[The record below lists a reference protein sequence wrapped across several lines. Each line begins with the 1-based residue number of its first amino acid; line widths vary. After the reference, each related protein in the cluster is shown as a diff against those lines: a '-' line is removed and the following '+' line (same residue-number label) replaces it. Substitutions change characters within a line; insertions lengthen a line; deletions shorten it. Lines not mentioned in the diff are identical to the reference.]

1 MSNNLLITMG
11 CSYTEGAGCHGHAD
25 PEFMERMKLL
35 ASNLNDITDIY
46 QQSEWQKFILSPKTL
61 KRQQDY
67 GWPSQLAGPLNRNL
81 VNLGRGGDSNS
92 AQVKLLYESDTYT
105 GQDVLV
111 VFLATAIERFSFYQ
125 KNSPRSYMPVM
136 ANESFCSD
144 TKERLFVE
152 YYVRSQDLEQ
162 GSQREAEFYI
172 RAAEALCQARGWRFV
187 WLPAFS
193 HYDYQGSNR
202 LHPDILAYEWLIK
215 PRDFALCSH
224 PNERGYKII
233 AENLLALI
241 KEFYTPG
248 AKNF

>member
-11 CSYTEGAGCHGHAD
+11 CSYTEGVGCHGHAD

-35 ASNLNDITDIY
+35 ASNLNDVVDIY
-46 QQSEWQKFILSPKTL
+46 KLPAWQEFMRTPETL

-67 GWPSQLAGPLNRNL
+67 GWPRQLAGPLNRNL

-111 VFLATAIERFSFYQ
+111 VFLVTGAERFSFYR
-125 KNSPRSYMPVM
+125 KNSPRSYMPRQ
-136 ANESFCSD
+136 AADITCEPE
-144 TKERLFVE
+144 ERLFVE
-152 YYVRSQDLEQ
+152 HYVRSQDLEQ

-187 WLPAFS
+187 WLPVFS

-202 LHPDILAYEWLIK
+202 LHPDIMAKEWLIM
-215 PRDFALCSH
+215 PRDFALCRH